1 MEYFSRNFSIDTEA
15 VNEAFIPPEEHDE
28 DSGGITRDE
37 QARKCQRNPW
47 NKHSQ
52 SRKKYLMYSAFIVL
66 LLCLVLLGVVVRLSM
81 LAFQSSGCEKTSC
94 TNVSGLPDAVY
105 SPAQAVKEFQAVRF
119 DGRVDTR
126 NIYKGAPSSRL
137 DDAWR
142 ELYDGMSA
150 FNIEPFLVTAQELKR
165 IQKTSV
171 EDKIRQHVHNDHYQR
186 TDEGKSVSV
195 IGHVDHCIDIVRQ
208 ALMCQADTTL
218 ITFNDDGALA
228 PVKPDFEATH
238 ACQNFD
244 KVHDWAREREFNM
257 TEEAIRNPKPFRDDL
272 IDAINRELGER
283 RSG

>member
-28 DSGGITRDE
+28 DSGGIIRDE
-37 QARKCQRNPW
+37 QGKCQRNPW

-52 SRKKYLMYSAFIVL
+52 SRKKYLMCSAFIVL

-81 LAFQSSGCEKTSC
+81 LAFRSSGCEKTSC

-126 NIYKGAPSSRL
+126 NIYKGAPSSGL

-171 EDKIRQHVHNDHYQR
+171 EDKIRQHVHNDHYQL
-186 TDEGKSVSV
+186 TDEGKSISV
-195 IGHVDHCIDIVRQ
+195 VDHVDHCIDIVRQ

-218 ITFNDDGALA
+218 ITFNDDGALS

>member
-28 DSGGITRDE
+28 DSGGIIRDE
-37 QARKCQRNPW
+37 QGKCQRNPW

-52 SRKKYLMYSAFIVL
+52 SRKKYLMCSAFIVL

-81 LAFQSSGCEKTSC
+81 LAFRSSGCEKTSC

-126 NIYKGAPSSRL
+126 NIYKGAPSSGL

-142 ELYDGMSA
+142 ELYD
-150 FNIEPFLVTAQELKR
+150 VTAQELKR

-171 EDKIRQHVHNDHYQR
+171 EDKIRQHVHNDHYQL
-186 TDEGKSVSV
+186 TDEGKSISV
-195 IGHVDHCIDIVRQ
+195 IDHV
-208 ALMCQADTTL
+208 DTTL
-218 ITFNDDGALA
+218 ITFNDDGALS

>member
-105 SPAQAVKEFQAVRF
+105 F
-119 DGRVDTR
+119 
-126 NIYKGAPSSRL
+126 
-137 DDAWR
+137 
-142 ELYDGMSA
+142 
-150 FNIEPFLVTAQELKR
+150 EPFLVTAQELKR

-171 EDKIRQHVHNDHYQR
+171 EVPSRRGYHLAKLADKIRQHVHNDHYQR

-195 IGHVDHCIDIVRQ
+195 IDHVDHCIDIVRQ